1 MIAPV
6 PARTFPRSSLF
17 QTVRLHLIP
26 FGALVNEAGGYL
38 NREVTLSAVPSATIY
53 YTLNKTP
60 RPGGPQTLPGCC
72 LQSAEP
78 IGPVGPVG
86 HSRELSD
93 LRAGSLKPLRFGHE
107 EITEAARV
115 FGPQSVTLDGS
126 QASEEALKS
135 EPLADFKVIHLAAH
149 GVSDQL
155 DPDRTAL
162 VFAPGSESEDGL
174 WQAREIRR
182 TRLNADVVVLS
193 ACETGSG
200 KLQGQEGVMNLAR
213 AFLTAGARSVV
224 ASLWDVD
231 DRSTATLMESFY
243 EHLKAGLTVKEA
255 LRQAQL
261 DFIKNYGDKA
271 KPNLWAGFEV
281 IGDGTKRFTFEKS
294 NARSTH

>member
-1 MIAPV
+1 
-6 PARTFPRSSLF
+6 
-17 QTVRLHLIP
+17 
-26 FGALVNEAGGYL
+26 
-38 NREVTLSAVPSATIY
+38 
-53 YTLNKTP
+53 
-60 RPGGPQTLPGCC
+60 
-72 LQSAEP
+72 
-78 IGPVGPVG
+78 
-86 HSRELSD
+86 
-93 LRAGSLKPLRFGHE
+93 
-107 EITEAARV
+107 
-115 FGPQSVTLDGS
+115 VTLDGS
-126 QASEEALKS
+126 QASEEALKA

-149 GVSDQL
+149 GVSDEL
-155 DPDRTAL
+155 DSDRTAL

-261 DFIKNYGDKA
+261 DFIKHYGDKA

-281 IGDGTKRFTFEKS
+281 IGDGTKRFTFEKT